1 MSDDA
6 IMTSR
11 EGEEAQPANKSPAKS
26 ITTALKMET
35 SLESAAASVAGE
47 DNKGSV
53 VTILDQ
59 DSEGGSETKG
69 TVSDPQTNTTTVP
82 AGDTRPYSA
91 FTKRQK
97 WSICALASL
106 AAIFGPI
113 SSNIFVPAIPQ
124 VGKSFGIS
132 TQRVDLALTI
142 YLYVCH
148 IVEARAI
155 G

>member
-6 IMTSR
+6 TMTSR
-11 EGEEAQPANKSPAKS
+11 DGEEAQPANKSTAKS
-26 ITTALKMET
+26 MITALKIES
-35 SLESAAASVAGE
+35 SLESAAVSVAGE
-47 DNKGSV
+47 DSKGSV

-59 DSEGGSETKG
+59 DSAVRSETKG
-69 TVSDPQTNTTTVP
+69 KVSDLQKYTTMVAT
-82 AGDTRPYSA
+82 GDTRPYSA

-124 VGKSFGIS
+124 VGISFGIA
-132 TQRVDLALTI
+132 TQRVDLALTV
-142 YLYVCH
+142 YLYVYH
-148 IVEARAI
+148 IVEAKTI

>member
-6 IMTSR
+6 TMTSR
-11 EGEEAQPANKSPAKS
+11 DEEEAKPANKSPAKS
-26 ITTALKMET
+26 MTTALKMET

-47 DNKGSV
+47 DSKGSV

-59 DSEGGSETKG
+59 DSEGRSETKG
-69 TVSDPQTNTTTVP
+69 KISDPQTHTTMVP
-82 AGDTRPYSA
+82 TGDTRPYSA

-124 VGKSFGIS
+124 VGTSFGIA

-148 IVEARAI
+148 VVEARAI
-155 G
+155 Y

>member
-1 MSDDA
+1 MSDDTA
-6 IMTSR
+6 MTSR
-11 EGEEAQPANKSPAKS
+11 DGAEAQPANKSPAES
-26 ITTALKMET
+26 MTTALKMET

-47 DNKGSV
+47 DSKGSV
-53 VTILDQ
+53 VMMQDQ
-59 DSEGGSETKG
+59 DSEGRPETKE

-82 AGDTRPYSA
+82 TGDTRPYSA

-124 VGKSFGIS
+124 VGTSFGIA

-142 YLYVCH
+142 YLYVYH
-148 IVEARAI
+148 IVEARAT